1 MTEETKSYEFRTG
14 LRSRPASLAI
24 DAGTLRAREESKPD
38 KVWSLSDITQINLR
52 YGPTRFCRNRFRMNL
67 NHSSGEKLTVSNV
80 SFKGFAEFDDQSDT
94 YRPFVQSL
102 HRALLANGSE
112 TRFHGGLSS
121 LSYWLHWLLTL
132 FVGLALVVVGW
143 AFVAIGLSWLILVKI
158 ALIIFYLPTLLA
170 FMRRG
175 KPSTYDPAQIPDR
188 LLPNPASSQQ

>member
-1 MTEETKSYEFRTG
+1 
-14 LRSRPASLAI
+14 
-24 DAGTLRAREESKPD
+24 
-38 KVWSLSDITQINLR
+38 
-52 YGPTRFCRNRFRMNL
+52 MNL

-102 HRALLANGSE
+102 HRALLASGSE

-121 LSYWLHWLLTL
+121 LSYWLHWLLTV
-132 FVGLALVVVGW
+132 FAGLALIAVAW

-158 ALIIFYLPTLLA
+158 GLIIFYLPTLLA

-175 KPSTYDPAQIPDR
+175 KPTSYDPAKIPDR
-188 LLPNPASSQQ
+188 LLPSPIASPE